1 MPRGKRI
8 VFAGFCKECNRRNAT
23 VRLHRQKGA
32 KSWKDFGPTKEGDKG
47 QYMKFCPS
55 CRKRTAVKI
64 KEERHSAK

>member
-32 KSWKDFGPTKEGDKG
+32 KSWKDFGPTDGDLK
-47 QYMKFCPS
+47 KFCPS